1 MNAIDDLAETHRLAI
16 DSLKQRMADFEAHLK
31 ASSPGEDL
39 SGLRRDYSV
48 FKEHVWSVLTILQQ
62 QMLEVRRSSDVI
74 EMRHRQ
80 KFLLLGGV
88 PEKSEEIVVEVV
100 ASILTRQL
108 ELPDVTPASI
118 KVCHRLG
125 AAAEGRPRP
134 IFFRFTD
141 LALKKKVW
149 RAKTK
154 LKGTS
159 YVLSEFLTR
168 QRQSAFTVARK
179 LFGVRSVWTMD
190 GNINIKLP
198 DGRRRRVFVYEEV
211 VELGTEHGRSLEV
224 PQPSLSTKAGSKII
238 TVSSPA
244 QVSSRSRRNGPKK

>member
-62 QMLEVRRSSDVI
+62 QMLE
-74 EMRHRQ
+74 
-80 KFLLLGGV
+80 
-88 PEKSEEIVVEVV
+88 
-100 ASILTRQL
+100 
-108 ELPDVTPASI
+108 
-118 KVCHRLG
+118 
-125 AAAEGRPRP
+125 
-134 IFFRFTD
+134 
-141 LALKKKVW
+141 
-149 RAKTK
+149 
-154 LKGTS
+154 
-159 YVLSEFLTR
+159 
-168 QRQSAFTVARK
+168 RQSAFTVARK